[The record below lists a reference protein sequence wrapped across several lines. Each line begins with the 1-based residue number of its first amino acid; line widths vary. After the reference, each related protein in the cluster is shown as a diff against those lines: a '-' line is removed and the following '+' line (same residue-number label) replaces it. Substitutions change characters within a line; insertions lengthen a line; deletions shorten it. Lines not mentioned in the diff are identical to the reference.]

1 MPRQKCESYKV
12 FEKNLER
19 SRAFLRIFDID
30 RTAGQPSNDEKELLR
45 GAIVFAIGALEAF
58 LHELVLEVVPTFGG
72 NTKALADALRAIA
85 KEDPALSLRL
95 ALAPDGSSKQE
106 EFRLALDDWL
116 EKKSFHGVRMV
127 ANAMTYVGFNLL
139 ITDFD
144 QHTLV
149 NTAERLEH
157 YTQMRHNIVHRGAR
171 PAVVRN
177 NAQEC
182 VDVIAAIVFAINAK
196 AIELYNG

>member
-1 MPRQKCESYKV
+1 VPRQKCESYKV

-45 GAIVFAIGALEAF
+45 GAIVFAIGALDAF

-72 NTKALADALRAIA
+72 NTSALADALRAIA

-106 EFRLALDDWL
+106 EFRQALDDWL

-127 ANAMTYVGFNLL
+127 ANAMTYVGFDLL

-144 QHTLV
+144 QHTHV

-171 PAVVRN
+171 PAVVRD

-182 VDVIAAIVFAINAK
+182 VDVIAAMVFAINAK
-196 AIELYNG
+196 AIELYNA

>member
-45 GAIVFAIGALEAF
+45 GAIVFAIGALDAF

-72 NTKALADALRAIA
+72 NTHALADALRAIA

-95 ALAPDGSSKQE
+95 ALAPDSSSKQE
-106 EFRLALDDWL
+106 EFRQALDDWL

-127 ANAMTYVGFNLL
+127 ANAMTYVGFDLL
-139 ITDFD
+139 IIDFD

-182 VDVIAAIVFAINAK
+182 VDVIAAMVLAINAK
-196 AIELYNG
+196 AIELYNA